1 MDASNAP
8 LRWPPPFEPDEG
20 CELAWLLRAERSGLP
35 VTPMVIVPSDVE
47 TGFYALNNLPERL
60 RRLFDGVASPDPDE
74 DDLEDLAPEAQALVR
89 GHALLEEVIER
100 LYEAFGGLPERVV
113 VRRAGSG
120 GVVVRR
126 GRESLLALKRLWAD
140 DWEVDAIAAR
150 LRAGH
155 GLAPRGHSVLIHDAD
170 VTRARTPLGF
180 GPRGAA
186 VDAWVD
192 RHGALARLRLVDG
205 GA

>member
-35 VTPMVIVPSDVE
+35 VTPMVIVPSAVE
-47 TGFYALNNLPERL
+47 TDFYALNNLPERL
-60 RRLFDGVASPDPDE
+60 RRMFHGVASNDPDE

-89 GHALLEEVIER
+89 GHVLLEEVIER
-100 LYEAFGGLPERVV
+100 LYEAFGSLPERVV
-113 VRRAGSG
+113 VRRAGADG
-120 GVVVRR
+120 AVARR
-126 GRESLLALKRLWAD
+126 GREALLALKRLWVD
-140 DWEVDAIAAR
+140 DWQVDAIAAR

-155 GLAPRGHSVLIHDAD
+155 GLAPRGHGVLIHDA
-170 VTRARTPLGF
+170 VLTRARAPLGF
-180 GPRGAA
+180 GPAGAA

-192 RHGALARLRLVDG
+192 REGALARLRLVDG
-205 GA
+205 TD